1 MQKLDGLMRE
11 VSALKPGA
19 LEANLEQAQDFME
32 MVQLYNSAIRE
43 ITTKLEIL
51 NSEFNMRYDHNP
63 IHHIDSR
70 LKSLPSIVEKLR
82 RKGMKV

>member
-51 NSEFNMRYDHNP
+51 NSTCAMT
-63 IHHIDSR
+63 IT
-70 LKSLPSIVEKLR
+70 PSTISTAA
-82 RKGMKV
+82 